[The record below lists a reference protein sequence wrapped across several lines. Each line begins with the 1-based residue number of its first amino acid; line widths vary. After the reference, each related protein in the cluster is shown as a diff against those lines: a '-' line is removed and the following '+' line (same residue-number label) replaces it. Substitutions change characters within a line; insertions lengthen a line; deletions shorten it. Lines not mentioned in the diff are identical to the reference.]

1 MPQNQT
7 LIQFLSVLTTLPFQ
21 ISHST
26 LEWSNSSNSPPRPF
40 VDRARPFP
48 RFQTCNWSH
57 FSSSPW
63 KNTALQYD
71 LWVHLTEAC
80 SENLQSFVHGTVD
93 PRRNANS
100 TVLAYFRRT
109 VHKRLSRAI
118 HHWSLI
124 TFKDSSFYCDK
135 RTDYLLMSFHQ
146 KTEKDRVIVR
156 ICDRAR
162 SQIYT
167 FCLIRTFR
175 PAVTSHRSAV
185 YVLSETVTL
194 PCANP
199 HIWGTRHWDHLCVS
213 TSQEHDHSKGSNHLH
228 ATKQRFKTRV

>member
-1 MPQNQT
+1 MPRNQT
-7 LIQFLSVLTTLPFQ
+7 LIQFLSVSTKLPFQ
-21 ISHST
+21 ISHLT

-93 PRRNANS
+93 PRRNANC
-100 TVLAYFRRT
+100 TVLEWIRRQSINDS
-109 VHKRLSRAI
+109 L

-124 TFKDSSFYCDK
+124 TFKNSNFYCDK

-146 KTEKDRVIVR
+146 KTEKGRVKVR
-156 ICDRAR
+156 ICDGGVWDKT
-162 SQIYT
+162 IYIW
-167 FCLIRTFR
+167 LLDERLGRQWQAIDQLY
-175 PAVTSHRSAV
+175 V
-185 YVLSETVTL
+185 YWRKLQDYLV
-194 PCANP
+194 
-199 HIWGTRHWDHLCVS
+199 
-213 TSQEHDHSKGSNHLH
+213 
-228 ATKQRFKTRV
+228 